1 MNPFQSVMTNTSS
14 SPTTDLMPIPPM
26 SALALAE
33 SPSVVAAVCTEE
45 DGYGQSSGHVGSSAS
60 TVPLPQG
67 VIGTVAATE
76 TPSRQPLRGSTYTPE
91 FSIQLL
97 NSHFFIAKVNGAYPI
112 AQIDDDGSVK
122 YISAKDFSLKLK
134 NLFVRVDDGRGGK
147 KKVCAETFWL
157 SHPDREER
165 EVIFDPKAPAGTTVR
180 GKYNLWLGFAVSP
193 KRVMG
198 RQRRLLR
205 HLLEVICRN
214 DRVKFRYLIFWL
226 AWAVQNPDKNPETA
240 IVLKSACQGT
250 GKTTLNTCMCR
261 IFGGHARIISDKDRL
276 FDRFNSDLETTVF
289 VDADELLWAGDRS
302 TADKLKSIITGAS
315 ITLEVKHGSRW
326 PVPNRLHIIMTTNH
340 DHAVQAGVQDRR
352 FFVLEVSAHKA
363 QDASWFDPLY
373 ADLDD
378 GGIEEFLWLLLRIN
392 LKGWHP
398 RQLPK
403 TSEAVEQQRF
413 SADSISQW
421 AQACIDA
428 DALVGAPGGGMSY
441 PLNQL
446 HPSNVLFDAYKGHCK
461 YHPAGNAVF
470 GKALTQMFGEPTRQ
484 KVGTSIR
491 SRPRTY
497 QVPDADSWQQALDRR
512 LGIGPRK

>member
-1 MNPFQSVMTNTSS
+1 MNPFQSVITNTSS
-14 SPTTDLMPIPPM
+14 PTATMESIP
-26 SALALAE
+26 LARSSFTPQE
-33 SPSVVAAVCTEE
+33 VAAAHAELVGGIKADAYSEPN
-45 DGYGQSSGHVGSSAS
+45 GHVGSSTELVTYAGKA
-60 TVPLPQG
+60 TPAPNKMPTRAPLG
-67 VIGTVAATE
+67 GGTYA
-76 TPSRQPLRGSTYTPE
+76 PE
-91 FSIQLL
+91 DALPLL

-122 YISAKDFSLKLK
+122 YISSKDFSLKLK
-134 NLFVRVDDGRGGK
+134 NLLVRVDDGRGGK
-147 KKVCAETFWL
+147 KVYAETFWL
-157 SHPDREER
+157 THEAREER
-165 EVIFDPKAPAGTTVR
+165 EVIFDPKAPPGTTVK
-180 GKYNLWLGFAVSP
+180 GKYNLWQGFAVVP
-193 KRVMG
+193 RKVTG

-205 HLLEVICRN
+205 HLREVICRN
-214 DRVKFRYLIFWL
+214 DRAKFKYLIFWL

-250 GKTTLNTCMCR
+250 GKTTLNTWMCR
-261 IFGGHARIISDKDRL
+261 VFGFHARIISDKDRL
-276 FDRFNSDLETTVF
+276 FDRFNSDLETAVF
-289 VDADELLWAGDRS
+289 VDADELLWAGDRG

-363 QDASWFDPLY
+363 QDPSWFGPLY

-378 GGIEEFLWLLLRIN
+378 GGVEEFLWFLLNVN

-403 TSEAVEQQRF
+403 TSESIEQQRF
-413 SADSISQW
+413 SADSICQW

-428 DALVGAPGGGMSY
+428 DALVGVSNGGVSY

-446 HPSNVLFDAYKGHCK
+446 HPSNVLYDAYKGHCK
-461 YHPAGNAVF
+461 YHPASNAIF
-470 GKALTQMFGEPTRQ
+470 GKALTQMFGEPSRQ
-484 KVGTSIR
+484 KVATSGK

-497 QVPDADSWQQALDRR
+497 QVPDADTWQQALDRR
-512 LGIGPRK
+512 LGVGSRK